1 MIAGVA
7 SGSRPYHHGNLRP
20 ALISAAIGE
29 IEESGP
35 AAMSLR
41 AVARRAGVTHA
52 AATYH
57 FGDRAGLLTA
67 VAAEGYRLL
76 AEALRGAQET
86 RGSFLEVG
94 VAYVRFAVTHRAHF
108 EVMYRP
114 ELYHRDDAE
123 LGRARAAAAALLYG
137 TGEITR
143 ERMAYGVAAWSIVH
157 GLATLWLNGNLP
169 AQLGDDPEE
178 ITRVVA
184 AHLGP
189 PRRDPALAAGNRG
202 KAVGNRI
209 ADSTHGGKLMPYVR
223 VGEEN
228 SGRIEISYE
237 DHGRGRPVVLI
248 HGYPLN
254 GHSWEK
260 QLPALLDAG
269 YRVIA
274 YDRRGFGASSQPTVG
289 YDYNTFAADL
299 RGLMNVLDLRDV
311 TLAGFSMGTGEV
323 TRYLGRYGS
332 ERIRNAVLLGPIP
345 PFLLKTGDNPEGV
358 DQSVFDGLIA
368 AARADRYAYFKDFF
382 DNFYNVDKFRGTRIS
397 DQAWQASFNVA
408 AGASSYASVA
418 CIPTWPTDFRADL
431 PQIDVP
437 ILVLQGTEDRI
448 LPIDATGRRLP
459 ALLKDARLIEV
470 EAGPHNIG
478 WTHPEEVNRALLG
491 FLAS

>member
-123 LGRARAAAAALLYG
+123 LGRAREAAATLLYG

-184 AHLGP
+184 AHLDP
-189 PRRDPALAAGNRG
+189 PRQDPALAARQPG
-202 KAVGNRI
+202 KASGGRI
-209 ADSTHGGKLMPYVR
+209 ADSTRGAGKLMPYVR
-223 VGEEN
+223 AGEETPAG
-228 SGRIEISYE
+228 SRSTTRTTAPEAA
-237 DHGRGRPVVLI
+237 D
-248 HGYPLN
+248 
-254 GHSWEK
+254 GH
-260 QLPALLDAG
+260 
-269 YRVIA
+269 
-274 YDRRGFGASSQPTVG
+274 DRRQRRPASVTAWAARKPGALFADAPVPGSKDLAGRSQLLLLAPGAAAAANTVG
-289 YDYNTFAADL
+289 PL
-299 RGLMNVLDLRDV
+299 SGII
-311 TLAGFSMGTGEV
+311 
-323 TRYLGRYGS
+323 GR
-332 ERIRNAVLLGPIP
+332 
-345 PFLLKTGDNPEGV
+345 KT
-358 DQSVFDGLIA
+358 A
-368 AARADRYAYFKDFF
+368 
-382 DNFYNVDKFRGTRIS
+382 
-397 DQAWQASFNVA
+397 
-408 AGASSYASVA
+408 
-418 CIPTWPTDFRADL
+418 
-431 PQIDVP
+431 
-437 ILVLQGTEDRI
+437 
-448 LPIDATGRRLP
+448 
-459 ALLKDARLIEV
+459 
-470 EAGPHNIG
+470 
-478 WTHPEEVNRALLG
+478 
-491 FLAS
+491 